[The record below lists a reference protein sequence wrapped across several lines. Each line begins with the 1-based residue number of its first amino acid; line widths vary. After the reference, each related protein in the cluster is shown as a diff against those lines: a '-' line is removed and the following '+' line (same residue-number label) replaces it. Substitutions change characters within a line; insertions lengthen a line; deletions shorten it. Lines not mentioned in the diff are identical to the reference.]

1 MQTLFYILFFFVPLV
16 LWPYTSELF
25 EFNKMIFVY
34 AMTATI
40 VAAWLSRCLV
50 TKKFIFR
57 RTILD
62 IPLLVFL
69 ASQLLSTIL
78 SVDIRTSIFGYY
90 SRFNGGLLSVISYSL
105 LYWAFVSNMDRRHA
119 LRTMNFVLWS
129 TAIVCLYGIAEHF
142 GIDKNLWVQ
151 DVQNRVFSTLGQP
164 NWLATFLVALMPL
177 VWCNSISKKRL
188 LWLGL
193 SVLLFTTLLFTKS
206 RSGFLG
212 FITADIIFWVGAFLI
227 YKKSVLKTCIVLNS
241 LFIALAL
248 LIGFP
253 FSLITNHRSP
263 ITSSAP
269 ALEVG
274 GTESGQIRKIVWKG
288 ALQVWHH
295 YPVFGSG
302 VETFAYSYYQ
312 FRPVE
317 HNLVSEWDFLY
328 NKAHNEYLNLAATTG
343 TVGLV
348 SYLVLISFAIYQLW
362 KLKEIALLS
371 GYGSILVSNFFGFSV
386 VPTQLLLF
394 LFPAFAVTLGVSGQ
408 GIADSPK
415 IKLSTNQKILLVFT
429 LFVTS
434 YSLYAICKYWYA
446 DLLYAKGDAPSLTRA
461 VKISPK
467 EAIFHNDLATVYT
480 NIALSLKQ
488 DKEAEKANVFV
499 SLAITESNRA
509 RELSPANL
517 NVLRSRASLFI
528 SLAAIDKKY
537 LGSAKDALLTALD
550 KAPTDA
556 KILYNLALVYL
567 KTGETEAA
575 VNALQKTVEMK
586 PNYQEAKRWLDLLE
600 KSK

>member
-1 MQTLFYILFFFVPLV
+1 
-16 LWPYTSELF
+16 
-25 EFNKMIFVY
+25 
-34 AMTATI
+34 
-40 VAAWLSRCLV
+40 
-50 TKKFIFR
+50 
-57 RTILD
+57 
-62 IPLLVFL
+62 
-69 ASQLLSTIL
+69 
-78 SVDIRTSIFGYY
+78 
-90 SRFNGGLLSVISYSL
+90 
-105 LYWAFVSNMDRRHA
+105 
-119 LRTMNFVLWS
+119 
-129 TAIVCLYGIAEHF
+129 
-142 GIDKNLWVQ
+142 
-151 DVQNRVFSTLGQP
+151 VQNRVFSTLGQP

-177 VWCNSISKKRL
+177 VWCNSISKKGL

-212 FITADIIFWVGAFLI
+212 FITADIIFWVGAFLV